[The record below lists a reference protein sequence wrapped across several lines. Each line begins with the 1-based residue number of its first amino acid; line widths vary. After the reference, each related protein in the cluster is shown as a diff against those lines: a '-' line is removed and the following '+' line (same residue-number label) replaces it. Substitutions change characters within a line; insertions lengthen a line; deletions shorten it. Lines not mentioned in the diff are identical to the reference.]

1 MVDNK
6 KEAHHRSALYWI
18 APDQIKIVPGLNAR
32 DLTTPDNLAHIE
44 DIAASMR
51 ADGYL
56 DSHPLEVTT
65 ANGALELTAGHC
77 RMAAVMLLHR
87 EGHPKAPEFVPY
99 LPEAK
104 GTDEIQRRANQR
116 RSNMGKPLTPLEE
129 GANARWMIGKGLDVS
144 TIAKRTGR
152 SDTYIE
158 QLLKLQAA
166 PADVK
171 TMVAQ
176 REVSA
181 GLAVKTL
188 ASEGETEG
196 TAILKEASAKA
207 RAAGKR
213 KVSPK
218 EVQKAVQAKDDT
230 KRFRIAWKVKARLL
244 GVRIGQTEFAFSPEV
259 WLDMAEKIA
268 ASARGQI
275 EADAREEAFMAAKI
289 AELDG
294 RLATLN
300 AKAAAI
306 LDGLGSQLPPAD
318 EPEAAL

>member
-1 MVDNK
+1 MADHK
-6 KEAHHRSALYWI
+6 KLADHRTALYWI
-18 APDQIKIVPGLNAR
+18 DPAKISVVPGRNAR
-32 DLTTPDNLAHIE
+32 DMTAPDNIEHVRQLADLIRE
-44 DIAASMR
+44 NGFKDE
-51 ADGYL
+51 
-56 DSHPLEVTT
+56 HPLELDD
-65 ANGALELTAGHC
+65 ALSVTAGHC
-77 RMAAVMLLHR
+77 RHAAVMLLR
-87 EGHPKAPEFVPY
+87 DEGFNVEFVPY
-99 LPEAK
+99 VPEKK
-104 GTDEIQRRANQR
+104 GTDEVDRIIYQRT
-116 RSNMGKPLTPLEE
+116 SNAGKALTPLEE
-129 GANARWMIGKGLDVS
+129 GFNVKRLLGKGLDVS

-218 EVQKAVQAKDDT
+218 EVQKDRPDRV
-230 KRFRIAWKVKARLL
+230 RLC
-244 GVRIGQTEFAFSPEV
+244 A
-259 WLDMAEKIA
+259 
-268 ASARGQI
+268 
-275 EADAREEAFMAAKI
+275 
-289 AELDG
+289 G
-294 RLATLN
+294 RLARH
-300 AKAAAI
+300 
-306 LDGLGSQLPPAD
+306 GD
-318 EPEAAL
+318 EDRVVGAGAS